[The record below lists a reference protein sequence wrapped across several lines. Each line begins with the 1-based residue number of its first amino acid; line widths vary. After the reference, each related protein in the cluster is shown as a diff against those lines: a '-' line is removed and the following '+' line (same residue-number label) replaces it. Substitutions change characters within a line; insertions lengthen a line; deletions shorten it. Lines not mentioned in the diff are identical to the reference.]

1 MSSPFQEKFSAKSPF
16 GKKGVVTLSEEDLK
30 KIKSASSEPAKEI
43 SYEGQGGKDYE
54 NRPEDAINPEG
65 QGGIDY
71 ESKDYKK
78 KTESVVQMKSPLNSY
93 ASGGRGEVYLSNID
107 LIQNAANAV
116 ATAAMDIDNA
126 SAESKANRQEKRV
139 ERREKRRGEKEN
151 FNEDSLAKFDAKTKK
166 ISDKASKN
174 RTTASEEKEAK
185 RKRDYD
191 IMTDEAYK
199 KKYGVD
205 KSSTNSNK
213 TSNIFK
219 NYIK

>member
-1 MSSPFQEKFSAKSPF
+1 
-16 GKKGVVTLSEEDLK
+16 
-30 KIKSASSEPAKEI
+30 
-43 SYEGQGGKDYE
+43 
-54 NRPEDAINPEG
+54 
-65 QGGIDY
+65 
-71 ESKDYKK
+71 
-78 KTESVVQMKSPLNSY
+78 MKSPLNSY

-126 SAESKANRQEKRV
+126 SAESKAKRQEKRV

-174 RTTASEEKEAK
+174 RTTANEEKEAK

-191 IMTDEAYK
+191 IMTDEEYK

>member
-1 MSSPFQEKFSAKSPF
+1 MSSPFQKKFSEKSPF
-16 GKKGVVTLSEEDLK
+16 KPEGVVTLSEKDLK
-30 KIKSASSEPAKEI
+30 KIKSASSEPSKEI

-126 SAESKANRQEKRV
+126 SAESKAKRQEKRV

-191 IMTDEAYK
+191 IMTDEEYK

>member
-1 MSSPFQEKFSAKSPF
+1 
-16 GKKGVVTLSEEDLK
+16 
-30 KIKSASSEPAKEI
+30 
-43 SYEGQGGKDYE
+43 
-54 NRPEDAINPEG
+54 
-65 QGGIDY
+65 
-71 ESKDYKK
+71 
-78 KTESVVQMKSPLNSY
+78 MKSPLNSY

-126 SAESKANRQEKRV
+126 SAESKAKRQEKRV
-139 ERREKRRGEKEN
+139 ERREKRGKD
-151 FNEDSLAKFDAKTKK
+151 FTGDKKVKFDEKTEK

-191 IMTDEAYK
+191 TMTDEAYK

-205 KSSTNSNK
+205 KSSTNSNE